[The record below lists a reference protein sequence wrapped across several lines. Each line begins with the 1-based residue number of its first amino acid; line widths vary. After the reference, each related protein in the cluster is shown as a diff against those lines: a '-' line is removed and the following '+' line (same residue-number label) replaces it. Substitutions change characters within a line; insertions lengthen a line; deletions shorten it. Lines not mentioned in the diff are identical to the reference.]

1 MHERNTYTTSI
12 FNKLVC
18 SPFAKLPDKLRVN
31 VLSIPLFLKRI
42 VAGLIFVIVLH
53 STAQSQINFGS
64 YGTYTIQLTKI
75 SPDNLI
81 FDGFIIPESGLHEI
95 DLANAF
101 IIEIEGVK
109 YLDVGVLITADAE
122 LLLGGNINNVGDPQ
136 KSITFTLEAAYA
148 NKGQQNTA
156 DAELITVLSNVG
168 DARFPIL
175 ARQFQPPGPP
185 PPPPTGAFDQSAVNK
200 AAYLYLYG
208 NINVGNVDSG
218 IYTGNINISVQYD
231 NPPASP

>member
-1 MHERNTYTTSI
+1 MRKALRSI
-12 FNKLVC
+12 TIVL
-18 SPFAKLPDKLRVN
+18 LRP
-31 VLSIPLFLKRI
+31 LSVLFLMT
-42 VAGLIFVIVLH
+42 LLP

-64 YGTYTIQLTKI
+64 FGSYTIQLTNI
-75 SPDNLI
+75 SV
-81 FDGFIIPESGLHEI
+81 G
-95 DLANAF
+95 DLAFEGLIITGTGAHAVLLQDAF
-101 IIEIEGVK
+101 IVEIAGVK

-122 LLLGGNINNVGDPQ
+122 LLLGGNINNSGDPQ

-185 PPPPTGAFDQSAVNK
+185 PPPPTNAFSQAAVTDE
-200 AAYLYLYG
+200 AYLYLYG
-208 NINVGNVDSG
+208 NINVGNVDAG
-218 IYTGNINISVQYD
+218 TYTGNINVSVQYD
-231 NPPASP
+231 NPPTNP